1 MGCPK
6 DKRKDRRRHRQEGK
20 QKNAAQDRKTGVPKQ
35 TNNKRMAVP
44 GSKQPSTQMP
54 AWTRGR
60 LDYRSI
66 KLPKPRLTEQ

>member
-1 MGCPK
+1 MNNLKKEMTPPP
-6 DKRKDRRRHRQEGK
+6 KRKNK
-20 QKNAAQDRKTGVPKQ
+20 TKSAAQDRKTGVPKQ

-44 GSKQPSTQMP
+44 VSKQPSTQMP

-66 KLPKPRLTEQ
+66 KLPKHRLTEQ